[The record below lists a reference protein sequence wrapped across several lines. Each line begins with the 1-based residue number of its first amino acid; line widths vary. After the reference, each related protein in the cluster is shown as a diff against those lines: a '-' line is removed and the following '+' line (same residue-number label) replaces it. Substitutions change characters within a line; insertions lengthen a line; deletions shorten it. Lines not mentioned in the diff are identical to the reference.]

1 VPLENVLLSPMELA
15 TLLPSDTSP
24 YLVLLGIGF
33 LVGGYGHLAR
43 FPWVVIAG
51 ILIILTAAIA
61 FQVAIQVLP
70 SPPGF

>member
-1 VPLENVLLSPMELA
+1 MELA
-15 TLLPSDTSP
+15 TFLPSGTSP

-33 LVGGYGHLAR
+33 VVGGYGHLAR
-43 FPWVVIAG
+43 FPWLVIAG
-51 ILIILTAAIA
+51 ILIILSAAIA